1 MMVVAIAAG
10 THLVLNRRRRWRIM
24 PIGLHQNWA
33 IGVEGKWGGC
43 LGYTSHHHHLLL
55 HHRPTAFNGAT
66 INDDNY
72 DERRSGGRPRLGA
85 SDSTLGEDDYDDD
98 VDSDEDYRQFL
109 TEKEICAVNAIS
121 SQAALDAIG
130 LIRRNIDNDGGEDE
144 MDEKDMVNVVA
155 KALYERGFQSAAA
168 IMIEISVMEKED
180 DSNSD
185 DGAAFGTAMTLSS
198 GLVVIIQQS
207 TQQGR
212 RISQG
217 GVTTGY

>member
-1 MMVVAIAAG
+1 
-10 THLVLNRRRRWRIM
+10 
-24 PIGLHQNWA
+24 
-33 IGVEGKWGGC
+33 
-43 LGYTSHHHHLLL
+43 
-55 HHRPTAFNGAT
+55 
-66 INDDNY
+66 
-72 DERRSGGRPRLGA
+72 
-85 SDSTLGEDDYDDD
+85 
-98 VDSDEDYRQFL
+98 
-109 TEKEICAVNAIS
+109 
-121 SQAALDAIG
+121 
-130 LIRRNIDNDGGEDE
+130 
-144 MDEKDMVNVVA
+144 MDEEDMVNVVA